1 MSNLKGRKS
10 KTNYLS
16 QILVIALMLFVL
28 GLFANIIYHSYVLS
42 NTLKS
47 MQYLRIELK
56 NDANIA
62 EITTNLSKNKIIKKV
77 EFISKEFELLYN
89 MSSYYL
95 NNENISKL
103 YHQLVE
109 VNLKLWEI
117 EDELRVIES
126 TKDFNTT
133 FIELAR
139 QVYHTNDER
148 FSLKNKI
155 NELTNSE
162 VREQKDYVNYR

>member
-1 MSNLKGRKS
+1 MIQIPVSVGELIDK
-10 KTNYLS
+10 LS
-16 QILVIALMLFVL
+16 ILHI
-28 GLFANIIYHSYVLS
+28 
-42 NTLKS
+42 K
-47 MQYLRIELK
+47 
-56 NDANIA
+56 
-62 EITTNLSKNKIIKKV
+62 KNKISNTEKL

-95 NNENISKL
+95 NN
-103 YHQLVE
+103 
-109 VNLKLWEI
+109 

>member
-1 MSNLKGRKS
+1 MIQIPVSVGELIDK
-10 KTNYLS
+10 LS
-16 QILVIALMLFVL
+16 ILHI
-28 GLFANIIYHSYVLS
+28 
-42 NTLKS
+42 K
-47 MQYLRIELK
+47 
-56 NDANIA
+56 
-62 EITTNLSKNKIIKKV
+62 KNKISNTEKLK
-77 EFISKEFELLYN
+77 FISKEFELLYN

-126 TKDFNTT
+126 TKDFNTN

-139 QVYHTNDER
+139 QVYHTNEER
-148 FSLKNKI
+148 FLLKNKI